1 MRKIKQRLI
10 YKLKTMLQTWNMT
23 VQYWLAVNVYRRLPG
38 LSRGLRS
45 LVVMVVSSAWHGVY
59 PGMYIQLSQ
68 IWRTTSRCMRVIR
81 LIAIKNCMLQ
91 RMYSDITIA

>member
-1 MRKIKQRLI
+1 
-10 YKLKTMLQTWNMT
+10 MLQTWNMT

-59 PGMYIQLSQ
+59 PGMYIKQAKYVGRYQDAQS
-68 IWRTTSRCMRVIR
+68 
-81 LIAIKNCMLQ
+81 
-91 RMYSDITIA
+91 SDKEL

>member
-1 MRKIKQRLI
+1 M
-10 YKLKTMLQTWNMT
+10 LKEKRILSNYIELCQLTILLQTWNMT

-59 PGMYIQLSQ
+59 PGM
-68 IWRTTSRCMRVIR
+68 
-81 LIAIKNCMLQ
+81 
-91 RMYSDITIA
+91 